1 MINRFL
7 KKYRKQGFSIVE
19 IGVACTILLV
29 FLIPIFTILS
39 KGNSGTLHN
48 RNEFAA
54 RQFASNIIAYCNII
68 PFNSPEL
75 NEGEDIFEKLKLN
88 LNGNEYFKLSNNKQ
102 VNLKEVDESFM
113 NLVKAKSVSI
123 KDIIIN
129 EIPYKY
135 KFVTVKIEWLEP
147 GKTVNNSVEMTGL
160 VTER

>member
-102 VNLKEVDESFM
+102 VNLKEVDES
-113 NLVKAKSVSI
+113 
-123 KDIIIN
+123 
-129 EIPYKY
+129 
-135 KFVTVKIEWLEP
+135 
-147 GKTVNNSVEMTGL
+147 
-160 VTER
+160 